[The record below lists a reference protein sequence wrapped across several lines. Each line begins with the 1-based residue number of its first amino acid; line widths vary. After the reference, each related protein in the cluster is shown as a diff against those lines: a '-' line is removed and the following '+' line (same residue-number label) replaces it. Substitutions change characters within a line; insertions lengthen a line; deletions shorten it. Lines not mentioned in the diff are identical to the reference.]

1 MLYCIIYDVFITVTG
16 LILASEKPCSLLL
29 SFSLSDPCLTMRT
42 SWASLLDGYDRYIKN
57 S

>member
-1 MLYCIIYDVFITVTG
+1 MPYCIIYNVFIIVTG

-29 SFSLSDPCLTMRT
+29 SFYLSDPCLTMRT
-42 SWASLLDGYDRYIKN
+42 SWASLLDGYDRYMKN